1 MKAKVPVDIALDME
15 EDLPLNKGVE
25 NHLFRIVQEA
35 ISNTLRHAKATKMDI
50 VLQRRGDTVRLGIRD
65 NGIGFDTLTQI
76 KKQASYG
83 MTNMEE
89 RVNELGGSLNIASA
103 PGKGTRIE
111 IRVPLMAEGGQ
122 RYGGQAMIRVLL
134 VDDHEMVRIGLAAVL
149 GTEAGIEVVGEAGN
163 GNEGLRLAREYSPD
177 VVLMDLVMDGM
188 DGIETTR
195 RLMEEMPECR
205 VIVLTSFLDDEK
217 MYPVIEAGAF
227 SYLLKTSRASEIA
240 DAIRAAARGQSV
252 LESQVASKMMNR
264 FRRPQQVAAQPHED
278 LTEREMEVLS

>member
-1 MKAKVPVDIALDME
+1 MT
-15 EDLPLNKGVE
+15 E
-25 NHLFRIVQEA
+25 NSF
-35 ISNTLRHAKATKMDI
+35 
-50 VLQRRGDTVRLGIRD
+50 
-65 NGIGFDTLTQI
+65 
-76 KKQASYG
+76 
-83 MTNMEE
+83 
-89 RVNELGGSLNIASA
+89 
-103 PGKGTRIE
+103 
-111 IRVPLMAEGGQ
+111 
-122 RYGGQAMIRVLL
+122 IRVLL

-149 GTEAGIEVVGEAGN
+149 GTEEGIEVVGEAGN
-163 GNEGLRLAREYSPD
+163 GMEGLRLAREYSPD
-177 VVLMDLVMDGM
+177 VVLMDLVMEGM

-264 FRRPQQVAAQPHED
+264 FRRPPQAVSQPHED
-278 LTEREMEVLS
+278 LTDREMEVLKLIALGKSNQEIADDLFIGIKTVKYHLTNLFGKLGVDDRTQAAIYAHGNGLAY

>member
-1 MKAKVPVDIALDME
+1 
-15 EDLPLNKGVE
+15 
-25 NHLFRIVQEA
+25 
-35 ISNTLRHAKATKMDI
+35 
-50 VLQRRGDTVRLGIRD
+50 
-65 NGIGFDTLTQI
+65 
-76 KKQASYG
+76 
-83 MTNMEE
+83 
-89 RVNELGGSLNIASA
+89 
-103 PGKGTRIE
+103 
-111 IRVPLMAEGGQ
+111 
-122 RYGGQAMIRVLL
+122 MIRVLL

-149 GTEAGIEVVGEAGN
+149 NTEEGIEVVGEAGN
-163 GNEGLRLAREYSPD
+163 GLEGLRLAREYSPD

-264 FRRPQQVAAQPHED
+264 FRRPQQVASQPHED
-278 LTEREMEVLS
+278 LTEREMEVLKLIALGKSNQEIADDLFIGIKTVKYHLTNLFGKLSVEDRTQAAIYAHRNGLAD